1 MPTMPRPS
9 KKAKEIHK
17 NVMPFQNDEEEDE
30 KKRQEEQRE
39 KNREMDFNIR
49 QSMTR

>member
-9 KKAKEIHK
+9 KKAKEIHR
-17 NVMPFQNDEEEDE
+17 NVMPFQQDEEEE
-30 KKRQEEQRE
+30 KKRQEEQRA